1 MPFALSKENLIGF
14 ERDAYRTIGE
24 QPNVMLAEAEQEWV
38 CGDIGV
44 KILAASHRVELFAGL
59 TRSTPDRRVVSKLF
73 ALFRG
78 NVLQWRRIPL
88 RNRAVASGLRT
99 RFLFWHKKTN

>member
-1 MPFALSKENLIGF
+1 MPFRLSKEDLVGF
-14 ERDAYRTIGE
+14 ENDADRTIG
-24 QPNVMLAEAEQEWV
+24 QQANVMLIEADQERV

-59 TRSTPDRRVVSKLF
+59 TRSTPDRRVVSVLF

-78 NVLQWRRIPL
+78 NVLRWRPIPL
-88 RNRAVASGLRT
+88 RDRRTASGLGCG
-99 RFLFWHKKTN
+99 FLSGHISE